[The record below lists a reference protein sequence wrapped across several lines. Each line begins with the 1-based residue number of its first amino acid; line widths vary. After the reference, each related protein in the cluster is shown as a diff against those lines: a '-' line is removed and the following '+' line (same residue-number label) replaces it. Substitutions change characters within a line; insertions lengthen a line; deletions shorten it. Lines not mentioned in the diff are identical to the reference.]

1 MLENNIKYS
10 YNDVTIVPAIV
21 SNISHRCECIP
32 FIEGTKL
39 PIFTAPMST
48 VINENNFD
56 LFNTNLLYAI
66 LPRNVNIDIRID
78 FLKKS
83 RWVALSLQEFIDLFN
98 YENEMWKNC
107 TEINV
112 LIDIANGHMRM
123 LYNAVARAKYIFKDK
138 IKIMI
143 GNIANPETYITAY
156 ESGADYVRVGI
167 GGGNG
172 CITSSNTGIHYPM
185 ASLINETFLI
195 KKKLSKERNID
206 IDELPKIIADG
217 GIRNYNDVIKALAL
231 GADYVMIGSIF
242 ASLFDS
248 AASCAQRIGDNFV
261 DLTNIK
267 KLKNANDKIEVTLA
281 NGDVVIVDE
290 IYKKFYGMASKNG
303 QIDLCGEKN
312 KTSEGITKYI
322 KATTSLPSWLDNM
335 VDYMKS
341 AMSYLNITNIKDI
354 SNARVIVVSNN
365 TYNSI
370 NK

>member
-66 LPRNVNIDIRID
+66 LPRSVNFDTRID

-83 RWVALSLQEFIDLFN
+83 HWVALSLQEFIDLFN
-98 YENEMWKNC
+98 CENEMWEDC

-112 LIDIANGHMRM
+112 LIDIANGHMRK

-138 IKIMI
+138 IKIMV

-195 KKKLSKERNID
+195 KKKISKERNIN
-206 IDELPKIIADG
+206 IDKLPKIIADG

-248 AASCAQRIGDNFV
+248 AASCAQKIGDNFA
-261 DLTNIK
+261 DLTDIK
-267 KLKNANDKIEVTLA
+267 KLKNVNDKIEVTLA

-322 KATTSLPSWLDNM
+322 KATTSLPSWIDNM
-335 VDYMKS
+335 MDYMKS

-354 SNARVIVVSNN
+354 SDARVVVVSNN

>member
-21 SNISHRCECIP
+21 SNISHRSECNP

-56 LFNTNLLYAI
+56 WFNTNLLYAI
-66 LPRNVNIDIRID
+66 LPRSVNIDTRID
-78 FLKKS
+78 SLKKS
-83 RWVALSLQEFIDLFN
+83 RWVALSLQDFIDLFN
-98 YENEMWKNC
+98 CENEMWENS

-112 LIDIANGHMRM
+112 LIDIANGHMRK

-138 IKIMI
+138 IKIMV

-172 CITSSNTGIHYPM
+172 CITTSNVGIHYPM

-195 KKKLSKERNID
+195 KKKLSKERKID
-206 IDELPKIIADG
+206 IDKLPKIIADG

-231 GADYVMIGSIF
+231 GADYVMIGSLF

-248 AASCAQRIGDNFV
+248 AASCAQKIGDNFV
-261 DLTNIK
+261 DLTYIK
-267 KLKNANDKIEVTLA
+267 NLKNVNDKIEITLA
-281 NGDVVIVDE
+281 NEDVIVVDE

-303 QIDLCGEKN
+303 QIDLCGKKN

-322 KATTSLPSWLDNM
+322 KSTTDLPSWLDNM
-335 VDYMKS
+335 IDYMKS

-354 SNARVIVVSNN
+354 SNARVVVVSNN
-365 TYNSI
+365 TYNSV